1 VRGRAVGSG
10 LALRA
15 GTRSSDALTARVHA
29 TQCRARPLRT
39 TVDVLTGQGSPG
51 PRGLAFAGMDR
62 FNDLDIPESLD
73 DALKPWTL
81 ALVVYD
87 MQVGI
92 LSQIADSERV
102 LANVLRVLA
111 AARERSVRTVF
122 LRHYSMP
129 TELAGVFQLRQ
140 AKVWQHKAHASET
153 RPLIP
158 SGAPGFELTPA
169 LEPRASEAVID
180 KITMSAFEGTPLDI
194 VLRDCGVR
202 AYLIVGVALEVGIEP
217 TVRHSADLGYVPIV
231 VRDACGSGDAAAG
244 QRALEALMFAGDAI
258 VADTDA
264 VTASLMGATPE
275 DG

>member
-1 VRGRAVGSG
+1 
-10 LALRA
+10 
-15 GTRSSDALTARVHA
+15 
-29 TQCRARPLRT
+29 
-39 TVDVLTGQGSPG
+39 
-51 PRGLAFAGMDR
+51 MDR

-73 DALKPWTL
+73 DALNPSTL

-92 LSQIADSERV
+92 LRQIADGDRV
-102 LANVLRVLA
+102 LANVLRVLS
-111 AARERSVRTVF
+111 AARERRVRTVF

-140 AKVWQHKAHASET
+140 AKTWQHKAHASET

-158 SGAPGFELTPA
+158 HGSPGFELA
-169 LEPRASEAVID
+169 LELEPHADEAVID

-217 TVRHSADLGYVPIV
+217 TVRHSADLGYIPIV
-231 VRDACGSGDAAAG
+231 VRDACGAGDEAAG
-244 QRALEALMFAGDAI
+244 DRALEALMFAGDAI
-258 VADTDA
+258 IADADA
-264 VTASLMGATPE
+264 VTASLTGTTPR

>member
-1 VRGRAVGSG
+1 
-10 LALRA
+10 
-15 GTRSSDALTARVHA
+15 
-29 TQCRARPLRT
+29 
-39 TVDVLTGQGSPG
+39 
-51 PRGLAFAGMDR
+51 MDR
-62 FNDLDIPESLD
+62 FNDLDIPESLE
-73 DALKPWTL
+73 DALNPSTL

-92 LSQIADSERV
+92 LGQIADGDRV

-111 AARERSVRTVF
+111 AARERGVRTVF
-122 LRHYSMP
+122 MRHYSMP

-140 AKVWQHKAHASET
+140 AKAWQHKGRASET

-158 SGAPGFELTPA
+158 HGGPGFALAPE
-169 LEPRASEAVID
+169 LEPRPSEAVMD

-202 AYLIVGVALEVGIEP
+202 AYLVVGVALEVGIEP

-231 VRDACGSGDAAAG
+231 VRDACGCGDAAAG
-244 QRALEALMFAGDAI
+244 ERTLESLTFAGDAI

-264 VTASLMGATPE
+264 VTAALTRAGR
-275 DG
+275 

>member
-1 VRGRAVGSG
+1 
-10 LALRA
+10 
-15 GTRSSDALTARVHA
+15 
-29 TQCRARPLRT
+29 
-39 TVDVLTGQGSPG
+39 
-51 PRGLAFAGMDR
+51 MDR

-73 DALKPWTL
+73 DALRPSTL

-92 LSQIADSERV
+92 VRQIDDGDRV

-111 AARERSVRTVF
+111 AARERRVRTVF

-140 AKVWQHKAHASET
+140 AKMWQRKAHASET

-158 SGAPGFELTPA
+158 HGSPGFELVPE
-169 LEPRASEAVID
+169 LDPRPSEAIID
-180 KITMSAFEGTPLDI
+180 KITMSAFAGTPLDI

-202 AYLIVGVALEVGIEP
+202 SYLIVGIALEVGIEP
-217 TVRHSADLGYVPIV
+217 TVRHSADLGYVPVV
-231 VRDACGSGDAAAG
+231 VRDACGAGDAAAG
-244 QRALEALMFAGDAI
+244 RRSLDALEFAGDAI

-264 VTASLMGATPE
+264 VTAVLAGAPR
-275 DG
+275 GGG

>member
-1 VRGRAVGSG
+1 
-10 LALRA
+10 
-15 GTRSSDALTARVHA
+15 
-29 TQCRARPLRT
+29 
-39 TVDVLTGQGSPG
+39 
-51 PRGLAFAGMDR
+51 MDR

-73 DALKPWTL
+73 DALTPSTL

-92 LSQIADSERV
+92 LRQIADGDRV
-102 LANVLRVLA
+102 LANVLRVLD
-111 AARERSVRTVF
+111 AARERRVRTVF

-140 AKVWQHKAHASET
+140 AKAWQHKAHASET

-158 SGAPGFELTPA
+158 HGSPGFELAPE
-169 LEPRASEAVID
+169 LEPRADEAVID

-217 TVRHSADLGYVPIV
+217 TVRHSADLGYIPIV
-231 VRDACGSGDAAAG
+231 VRDACGAGDEGAG
-244 QRALEALMFAGDAI
+244 DRALEALMFAGDAI
-258 VADTDA
+258 VADADA
-264 VTASLMGATPE
+264 VTASLTGTTPRH
-275 DG
+275 G